1 MRNNYTKPCPQ
12 QMAQV
17 FGGWLELP
25 GAAPFTAFVKGA
37 AFSPARN
44 TPLARKRRI
53 GIGQR
58 EM

>member
-1 MRNNYTKPCPQ
+1 
-12 QMAQV
+12 MAQV